1 MLQDPETGTAQ
12 RLSLGHLLLFMLT
25 ASAAFALFAMLAL
38 SSVVFFVAER
48 LRIPYTVLLTFT
60 GILLVPLSAVE
71 PFGFLR
77 DFALTPELLFY
88 IFLPTLIFESA
99 YNMNLRRVVQ
109 DSPSILLLAIVGY
122 LVSAF
127 AIAGALWLVF
137 DLMGLGIPFMVTLL
151 FGALI
156 SATDPVAV
164 LALFKEFGAPRRLSV
179 IFEGESLMNDATAL
193 ALFVIVLGL
202 IDHGVTAGALGT
214 GALSFIIML
223 AGGTAFGILC
233 GAVVSWATG
242 LFRHNELI
250 AVSLMLVLAH
260 LTFISSELVNEYFR
274 HHHLA
279 FIQLSPIIATTIAS
293 LFMGAYG
300 RFKIT
305 PHAEE
310 FIEKFWSQFA
320 FMANSVIFILLGL
333 LLSTVQADII
343 ALLGPIALTV
353 IVVAVARAL
362 SVYGSLIPFNAVVP
376 EKVRVSMD
384 WQHMLAWGSLR
395 GALALMLVLLVPA
408 DLTIP
413 GWALALSVK
422 DFLVVI
428 TIACI
433 FATLFIKAPLVGP
446 IMRWLRINTLTPLE
460 CAARDRA
467 QAIVHGTTIERLRSY
482 SDKGYVPPAI
492 GKELSESHA
501 GRFMASC
508 ASPDA
513 PAMAERALSIYLL
526 GREKEILK
534 ELLTFDEV
542 TERIF
547 KRVAAKLAT
556 QIEEAEH
563 GNLNPD
569 PHATYDYRDVF
580 ENLAEFL
587 RGIFMPDS
595 LDNAIREEY
604 LYHRAQE
611 ILSRKVVKEIER
623 LAGEFDAPV
632 FPKEMLDHALQ
643 KYTAYLSAAQEK
655 RASLA
660 QRFPGIVSSLD
671 QTLAYRSV
679 YRVEESVLSELAHRD
694 LLTPKLHAAMLGEY
708 RDEAQSR
715 SLKVKRAM
723 GDRLTIND

>member
-1 MLQDPETGTAQ
+1 
-12 RLSLGHLLLFMLT
+12 MLT
-25 ASAAFALFAMLAL
+25 ASAAFALFVMLAL
-38 SSVVFFVAER
+38 ASGVYFIAER

-60 GILLVPLSAVE
+60 GILLVPLSVLE
-71 PFGFLR
+71 PFAFLR
-77 DFALTPELLFY
+77 DFSLTPELLFY

-109 DSPSILLLAIVGY
+109 DSPSIMLLAIVGY

-127 AIAGALWLVF
+127 AIGGALWFVF
-137 DLMGLGIPFMVTLL
+137 SLIGLEIPFMVTLL

-164 LALFKEFGAPRRLSV
+164 LALFKEFGAPRRLST

-193 ALFVIVLGL
+193 ALFVIILGL
-202 IDHGVTAGALGT
+202 IEHGVSVGALGT
-214 GALSFIIML
+214 GALSFTIML
-223 AGGTAFGILC
+223 VGGTAFGILC
-233 GAVVSWATG
+233 GAVVSWTTG

-260 LTFISSELVNEYFR
+260 LTFISSELINEYFR

-279 FIQLSPIIATTIAS
+279 YIQLSPIIATTIAS

-305 PHAEE
+305 PQAEE

-333 LLSTVQADII
+333 LLSTVDADLS
-343 ALLGPIALTV
+343 LLAWPIVLSV
-353 IVVAVARAL
+353 LVVAVARAL
-362 SVYGSLIPFNAVVP
+362 SVYGSLIPFNALVP
-376 EKVRVSMD
+376 ERLRVSLD

-395 GALALMLVLLVPA
+395 GALALMLVLL
-408 DLTIP
+408 IP
-413 GWALALSVK
+413 GDLVVPGWTLALPVK
-422 DFLVVI
+422 DFLIVI

-433 FATLFIKAPLVGP
+433 FATLFIKAPFVGP
-446 IMRWLRINTLTPLE
+446 IMRRLKINTLTSLE

-467 QAIVHGTTIERLRSY
+467 RAIVHGTTVERLRSY
-482 SDKGYVPPAI
+482 SEKGYVPPSV
-492 GKELSESHA
+492 GKELGESHTE
-501 GRFMASC
+501 RFSSSC
-508 ASPDA
+508 TPLDA
-513 PAMAERALSIYLL
+513 PEMTERALLIYLL
-526 GREKEILK
+526 GREKEVLK

-542 TERIF
+542 TERIY
-547 KRVAAKLAT
+547 KRVAAKLST
-556 QIEEAEH
+556 QIEEVER
-563 GNLNPD
+563 GNVHPD

-587 RGIFMPDS
+587 RDIFMPDS

-604 LYHRAQE
+604 LYLRAQE

-623 LAGEFDAPV
+623 LQNEFGAPV
-632 FPKEMLDHALQ
+632 FPQVFLDRAHVRYSEFLTQ
-643 KYTAYLSAAQEK
+643 AQEK

-660 QRFPGIVSSLD
+660 QRFPGIVTSLD
-671 QTLAYRSV
+671 HTLAYRSV
-679 YRVEESVLSELAHRD
+679 YRVEEAVLGELAHRD
-694 LLTPKLHAAMLGEY
+694 LITPKLHAAMLGEY

-715 SLKVKRAM
+715 SLKVKRA
-723 GDRLTIND
+723 GSRLSINE